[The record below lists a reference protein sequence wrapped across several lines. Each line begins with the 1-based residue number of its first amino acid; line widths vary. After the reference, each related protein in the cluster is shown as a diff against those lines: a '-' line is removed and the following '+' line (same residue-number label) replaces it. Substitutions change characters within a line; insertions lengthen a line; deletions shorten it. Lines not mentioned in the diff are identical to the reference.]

1 VERGPTRG
9 CSNGRDGEA
18 LIRRRRP
25 VETDFAPGRPV
36 ADAYG
41 GDPMGLRINTNIP
54 AMTAQ
59 RSLSQIT
66 ERLAV
71 GYRRLAT
78 GLRIT
83 TAADDAAGLA
93 ISERLRAQVRSLD
106 QARRNALDGISLV
119 QTGEGALGE
128 VSGML
133 LRLREL
139 AVQSANGSVSNS
151 DRRTL
156 DEEFQQLV
164 DEIDRIGRG
173 TEFNGIKL
181 LDGNASTVLFQVGIG
196 TNAGIDTLS
205 ASLSPVL
212 ATGLGLDVLGVTNVG
227 ASTTAIAAIDSAID
241 SVSRVRGRFG
251 ALQNRL
257 DSTIRNLAV
266 QSENLAAAE
275 SRIRDADL
283 ANEAAVVAKYQILQ
297 QAAISVL
304 AQANSQPQL
313 ALRLLG
319 IG

>member
-1 VERGPTRG
+1 
-9 CSNGRDGEA
+9 
-18 LIRRRRP
+18 
-25 VETDFAPGRPV
+25 
-36 ADAYG
+36 
-41 GDPMGLRINTNIP
+41 MGLRINTNIP

-83 TAADDAAGLA
+83 TAADDAAGLG

-196 TNAGIDTLS
+196 TNAGIDTLA

-212 ATGLGLDVLGVTNVG
+212 ATGLGLSVLGVTNVG

-283 ANEAAVVAKYQILQ
+283 AKEVAVVAKYQILQ

>member
-139 AVQSANGSVSNS
+139 AVQSANGSVSSS

-196 TNAGIDTLS
+196 TNAGIDTLA

-283 ANEAAVVAKYQILQ
+283 AKEVAVVAKYQILQ

>member
-196 TNAGIDTLS
+196 TNAGIDTLA